1 MSAAT
6 RKARSSAAIARR
18 EGSRPSYNGAVISA
32 VVVQNTSDWLNYGGA
47 TINEYRYEALIPID
61 ELTDVPAE
69 GDTLI
74 DGTAIYDVVHPG
86 GVINQG
92 FYSVPLRKREW

>member
-6 RKARSSAAIARR
+6 RKARSSSAIARR
-18 EGSRPSYNGAVISA
+18 EGSRPSYNGSSINA
-32 VVVQNTSDWLNYGGA
+32 VVTRSTSDWMQYGGA
-47 TINEYRYEALIPID
+47 EISEYRYEALIPID

-74 DGTAIYDVVHPG
+74 DGTVIYDVVHPG